1 MTFEEAAKTAL
12 VEVKDPYAQTYLNA
26 LEEAYSMYNDEGL
39 KVQILYCL
47 SNMQHYRGE
56 TARAVKKAFKQKV
69 KELGQVNPTKSAKA
83 VAQVVERQD
92 MDLEVVGSSPTR
104 LFAGVVGAA

>member
-12 VEVKDPYAQTYLNA
+12 AEVKDPYAQTYLYA
-26 LEEAYSMYNDEGL
+26 LEDAYSVYDNEGL

-56 TARAVKKAFKQKV
+56 TARAVKKAFKQRI
-69 KELGQVNPTKSAKA
+69 KELG
-83 VAQVVERQD
+83 
-92 MDLEVVGSSPTR
+92 
-104 LFAGVVGAA
+104 